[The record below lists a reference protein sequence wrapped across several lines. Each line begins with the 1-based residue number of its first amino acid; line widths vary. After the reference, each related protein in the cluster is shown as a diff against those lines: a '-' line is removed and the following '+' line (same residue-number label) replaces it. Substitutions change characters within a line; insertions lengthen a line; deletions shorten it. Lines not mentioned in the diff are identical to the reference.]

1 MTNNADRRLTQARIA
16 AATFANRVTTPLVSV
31 MPEAAKRKMAR
42 AITIDGNTLDPSLQL
57 GLAGLK
63 LTGETDLTAR
73 DDVAYSRERIRRM
86 ALAIDRNPVPVS
98 AVAELSIAGP
108 AGNIAARHYV
118 PVDDMNVDEE
128 AGPLLMYL
136 HGGGWVIGDLDTHDN
151 VCRTLCR
158 EAGVHVLSVDYRL
171 APENPAP
178 AGLEDAYAAYRWAI
192 QNGAELGTRPGVVA
206 VGGDSAGANLATVIS
221 RWARDDG
228 VPPALQLLLYPATD
242 QRSTTRSRVLFDRG
256 FFLSGHDLDWC
267 SRQYLGNSGLSA
279 TDPLVSPVLAKDLA
293 GLPPAL
299 VVTGGFDPLR
309 DEGEDYA
316 IAMRDAGVLVDL
328 RRMSSL
334 FHAFCN
340 FAPIGGGSAVAMTEI
355 ASALRAH
362 LRYV

>member
-1 MTNNADRRLTQARIA
+1 
-16 AATFANRVTTPLVSV
+16 
-31 MPEAAKRKMAR
+31 
-42 AITIDGNTLDPSLQL
+42 
-57 GLAGLK
+57 
-63 LTGETDLTAR
+63 
-73 DDVAYSRERIRRM
+73 
-86 ALAIDRNPVPVS
+86 
-98 AVAELSIAGP
+98 
-108 AGNIAARHYV
+108 
-118 PVDDMNVDEE
+118 MNVNDD

-158 EAGVHVLSVDYRL
+158 DVGIHVLSVDYRL
-171 APENPAP
+171 APEHPAP

-206 VGGDSAGANLATVIS
+206 VGGDSAGGNLATVIS

-228 VPPALQLLLYPATD
+228 VPPAMQLLLYPVTD

-256 FFLSGHDLDWC
+256 FFLTGHDTDWC
-267 SRQYLGNSGLSA
+267 SRLYLGNSGLEV
-279 TDPLVSPVLAKDLA
+279 TDPLVSPVLADDLA

-299 VVTGGFDPLR
+299 VVTAGFDPLR

-316 IAMRDAGVLVDL
+316 MAMRDAGVRVDL

-334 FHAFCN
+334 VHAFCN
-340 FAPIGGGSAVAMTEI
+340 FAPIGGGSAVAMAEI